1 MAANKESYKMSKSA
15 MNLQDS
21 FLNQVRRENTEVNVL
36 LVNGTALRGFV
47 KGFDNFTVIMNNR
60 DGQHL
65 LYKHAIAQ
73 LVSKRPANLKQHG
86 DEAGAENSE
95 IGLDAPAVAAAPR
108 TPRPQG
114 TDKNQK
120 PRKEA
125 FNKLD
130 LSQVQLSEPQ
140 R

>member
-1 MAANKESYKMSKSA
+1 MSKSA

-21 FLNQVRRENTEVNVL
+21 FLNQVRRENAEVNVL

-73 LVSKRPANLKQHG
+73 LVSKRPANLKQQG
-86 DEAGAENSE
+86 DEAGAES
-95 IGLDAPAVAAAPR
+95 GDSPAEAAAAAPSAPR
-108 TPRPQG
+108 PPRPQG
-114 TDKNQK
+114 GDKNQK

-130 LSQVQLSEPQ
+130 LSQVQLAEPP